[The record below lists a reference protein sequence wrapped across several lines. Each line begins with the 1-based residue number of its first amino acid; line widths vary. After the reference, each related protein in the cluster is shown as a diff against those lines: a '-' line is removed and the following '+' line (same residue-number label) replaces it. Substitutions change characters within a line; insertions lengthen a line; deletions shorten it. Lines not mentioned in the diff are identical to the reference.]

1 MTLDAGLEES
11 ATTPIPHPLD
21 SDADGVNRPGLHK
34 NARYHEIRETGT
46 GVAEVRRHDGTTA
59 RLVTRYHDV
68 EQVLRKQ
75 DVFSREAA
83 LDADAVDLE
92 GTMLGLDL
100 ENHAAVRGAVKDWFS
115 PQATERLRRKAEVRA
130 AEQLKTMLDGEE
142 PADLVTAFA
151 LPFSLDLI
159 CDMMGLPQEDR
170 LRFHAWG
177 DAFLGTSAQTRV
189 NAEEAQMAMVTY
201 LAGMVEERR
210 TSTADDLLTQVAVGA
225 AELSFDRLVKL
236 PLTLVLGGW
245 ETVASS
251 IGTQIHVLLTHP
263 YEGHET
269 AYAYLTAHPEAVP
282 GAVTE
287 LERLFSTTAAD
298 DLPRRVTRAVTLPSG
313 ARLEPGDLVIPSHD
327 AANCDPRV
335 FTDPHRMDFARTP
348 NRHLSF
354 GYGPHH
360 CIGRHLGHMEV
371 VTAVALLTRELPS
384 LRLAVPSDEIIRK
397 PGHVINGPA
406 ALPVAWSPPKD

>member
-1 MTLDAGLEES
+1 MAIDAGLEQS
-11 ATTPIPHPLD
+11 ATAPIRHPLD
-21 SDADGVNRPGLHK
+21 SDAEGVNRPGLHK

-46 GVAEVRRHDGTTA
+46 GVAEVTRHDGTVA
-59 RLVTRYHDV
+59 KLVTRYHDV
-68 EQVLRKQ
+68 EQVLRNQ
-75 DVFSREAA
+75 EVFSREAA

-100 ENHAAVRGAVKDWFS
+100 DDHAAVRGAVKDWFS
-115 PQATERLRRKAEVRA
+115 PQAVERLRAVAGERA
-130 AEQLKTMLDGEE
+130 AEALAAMRGAGE

-159 CDMMGLPQEDR
+159 CDMMGLPREDR
-170 LRFHAWG
+170 LRFHGWG
-177 DAFLGTSAQTRV
+177 DAFLGTSEQTRV
-189 NAEEAQMAMVTY
+189 NAEESQVAMVTY
-201 LAGMVEERR
+201 LAGLVAERGGG
-210 TSTADDLLTQVAVGA
+210 TADDLLTHIAAGA
-225 AELSFDRLVKL
+225 AGLSFDRQVKL
-236 PLTLVLGGW
+236 PMTLVLGGW

-251 IGTQIHVLLTHP
+251 IGTQVHVLLTHP

-287 LERLFSTTAAD
+287 MERLFSTTAAD
-298 DLPRRVTRAVTLPSG
+298 DLPRRVTREVTLPSG
-313 ARLEPGDLVIPSHD
+313 ARLEPGELVIPSHD

-335 FTDPHRMDFARTP
+335 FDDPHRMDFARTP

-384 LRLAVPSDEIIRK
+384 LRLAVPSEEIQRK
-397 PGHVINGPA
+397 PGHVINGPS
-406 ALPVAWSPPKD
+406 ALPVAWSPA